1 MCSYLIKPRGP
12 VSLHRC
18 IHFACRN
25 CFIIAYLERFNCPLS
40 FSVSSV
46 MSCLAAVA
54 PAKPIASES
63 CSPPSS
69 MKTQI
74 TEEAPTP
81 IPSMIGSVECSS
93 PPNSRTRR
101 RFSQS
106 RTTYQLA
113 HPPPST
119 RQRQRFRLRPRTLL
133 QLQQISHASRP
144 IPLFDVLPSILFA
157 PRLAWRVP
165 RILQNKQG
173 LGLDDLV
180 FVQSRP
186 QASLSTSTEQFP
198 WNVEHDEKTDRE
210 IVAVICQLKS
220 TERNGQLRTEIRF
233 SHGSTWWATALQ
245 SGAYEFVSHGQAGS
259 KSIARWVPKRDDK
272 KVEETGTEPTRPRF
286 KFSLVD
292 IKSRRHPVIANMSR
306 QCIDIFD
313 RYSIPYSP
321 QNTPRRDDPA
331 SFQQAGSVD
340 SRDLDD
346 GESIDT
352 AKTVIETDDELRT
365 IIAISGI
372 WVACCEH
379 WLPSFQYSTKQV
391 ISNEISELSNLRRID
406 GRQPLTLSADDDSQQ
421 RRSMVDGSWHRPG
434 ETHKSVLSPIDSSPS
449 RDCRTASPRRTA
461 STSTT
466 IVGDDDNHH
475 SAWFETEHGMISM
488 DPYGPNNGTPQMN
501 RVADNAGKPSGRAE
515 RVRSQ
520 GTFAQRVEEGPS
532 NAVAVVEGASK
543 RPGAFRRVVA
553 RLRRTRSDF

>member
-1 MCSYLIKPRGP
+1 
-12 VSLHRC
+12 
-18 IHFACRN
+18 
-25 CFIIAYLERFNCPLS
+25 
-40 FSVSSV
+40 
-46 MSCLAAVA
+46 
-54 PAKPIASES
+54 
-63 CSPPSS
+63 
-69 MKTQI
+69 MKTRI
-74 TEEAPTP
+74 TEEAPASV
-81 IPSMIGSVECSS
+81 PSTIGSVECSS

-101 RFSQS
+101 RSSQS

-119 RQRQRFRLRPRTLL
+119 RQRQRFRLRPKTLL

-144 IPLFDVLPSILFA
+144 IPLFDVVPSILFA

-198 WNVEHDEKTDRE
+198 WNVEQDEKTDRE
-210 IVAVICQLKS
+210 IVAAICQSNS
-220 TERNGQLRTEIRF
+220 TERNAQRRTEIRF

-245 SGAYEFVSHGQAGS
+245 SGAYELVSYGQAGS
-259 KSIARWVPKRDDK
+259 TSIARWVPKRDDR
-272 KVEETGTEPTRPRF
+272 KVDETGMELTRPKF

-292 IKSRRHPVIANMSR
+292 VKSRRHPVIANMSM
-306 QCIDIFD
+306 QCIDIYD
-313 RYSIPYSP
+313 RYSIPCSP
-321 QNTPRRDDPA
+321 QTTPRQDDPA

-346 GESIDT
+346 GESIGT

-365 IIAISGI
+365 MIAISGV

-379 WLPSFQYSTKQV
+379 WLPNFQYSTKQV
-391 ISNEISELSNLRRID
+391 ISNEISELSNLRRIN
-406 GRQPLTLSADDDSQQ
+406 GRQPLTFSADDGSRQ
-421 RRSMVDGSWHRPG
+421 RPSTVDGSWHR
-434 ETHKSVLSPIDSSPS
+434 SSLSPIYSSPS
-449 RDCRTASPRRTA
+449 RDSPRASPRRTA

-475 SAWFETEHGMISM
+475 SASFETEYGMISM
-488 DPYGPNNGTPQMN
+488 DPYDPNNGTTQMN

-515 RVRSQ
+515 HVRSQ
-520 GTFAQRVEEGPS
+520 GTFAQRVRGGPS
-532 NAVAVVEGASK
+532 NAVAVVEGTSK
-543 RPGAFRRVVA
+543 RPGAFRRVVS

>member
-1 MCSYLIKPRGP
+1 M
-12 VSLHRC
+12 
-18 IHFACRN
+18 
-25 CFIIAYLERFNCPLS
+25 
-40 FSVSSV
+40 
-46 MSCLAAVA
+46 A
-54 PAKPIASES
+54 PAKPRASES

-74 TEEAPTP
+74 TEEASAS
-81 IPSMIGSVECSS
+81 IPSTIGSVECSS
-93 PPNSRTRR
+93 PRNSGTRR
-101 RFSQS
+101 RSSQS

-133 QLQQISHASRP
+133 QLQQISLASRP

-186 QASLSTSTEQFP
+186 QASLSTSTERFP
-198 WNVEHDEKTDRE
+198 WTVEQDEKTDRE
-210 IVAVICQLKS
+210 IVAAICQSNS
-220 TERNGQLRTEIRF
+220 TERNGQRRTEIRF

-245 SGAYEFVSHGQAGS
+245 SGAYEFASHGQAGS

-272 KVEETGTEPTRPRF
+272 KVEETGMEPSRSKF

-292 IKSRRHPVIANMSR
+292 VKSRRHPVIANMSR
-306 QCIDIFD
+306 QCIDIYD
-313 RYSIPYSP
+313 RYSIPCSS
-321 QNTPRRDDPA
+321 QTTPRQDDPA
-331 SFQQAGSVD
+331 SFQQVRSVD

-365 IIAISGI
+365 MIAISGI
-372 WVACCEH
+372 WVACCER
-379 WLPSFQYSTKQV
+379 WVPNFQYSTKQV

-406 GRQPLTLSADDDSQQ
+406 DRQPLNFCAGDGSQQ
-421 RRSMVDGSWHRPG
+421 GSSLVDGSWHRPG

-449 RDCRTASPRRTA
+449 RDCPTASPRRTA

-475 SAWFETEHGMISM
+475 SASFETEDGMVSM
-488 DPYGPNNGTPQMN
+488 DPYDPNNGTPQMN
-501 RVADNAGKPSGRAE
+501 RVADNVGKPLGRAE

-520 GTFAQRVEEGPS
+520 GTFAHRVGERPS
-532 NAVAVVEGASK
+532 DAVTVVEGASK
-543 RPGAFRRVVA
+543 RPGAFRRVVS